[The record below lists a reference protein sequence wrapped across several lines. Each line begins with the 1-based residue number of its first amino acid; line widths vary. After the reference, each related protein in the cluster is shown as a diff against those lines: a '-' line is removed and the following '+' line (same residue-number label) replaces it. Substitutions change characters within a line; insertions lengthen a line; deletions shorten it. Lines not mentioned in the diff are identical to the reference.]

1 VSDERA
7 KRLLVLARRDHA
19 EAMRVAAGLTIFG
32 HAVSL
37 VFMDRP
43 VAETAENA
51 ANAELLELTG
61 IEPRTTVA
69 AMADDLPLL
78 DASGLAAAC
87 RRRRCGAEPAMK
99 ILELNT
105 GLFPDAQTVKPP
117 CGTMDRRTASSPSIL
132 RAGTWRTK
140 PGTRR
145 QAIAAILDSDLTITI

>member
-1 VSDERA
+1 MSER
-7 KRLLVLARRDHA
+7 KLLVLARRDHA

-51 ANAELLELTG
+51 ANAELLELSG

-78 DASGLAAAC
+78 DAAGLAAAL
-87 RRRRCGAEPAMK
+87 AAA
-99 ILELNT
+99 
-105 GLFPDAQTVKPP
+105 DAVL
-117 CGTMDRRTASSPSIL
+117 SI
-132 RAGTWRTK
+132 
-140 PGTRR
+140 
-145 QAIAAILDSDLTITI
+145 